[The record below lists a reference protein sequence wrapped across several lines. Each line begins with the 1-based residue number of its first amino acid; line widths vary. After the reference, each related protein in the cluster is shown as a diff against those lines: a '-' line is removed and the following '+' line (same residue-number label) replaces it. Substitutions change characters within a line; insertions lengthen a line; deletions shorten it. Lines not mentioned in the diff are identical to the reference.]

1 MYEYKATVKRIIDGD
16 TLVLDIDLGFYMFM
30 NETKIRLYGLD
41 TPEMNSEDP
50 LLRLQAIMATRYLFD
65 NLQVGEKVVIKTV
78 LDKREKYGRLLAT
91 IIKKDGLNI
100 NEGLIQNKLA
110 ISYHNLTREEQIQKH
125 YENQQYLID
134 KGFIIL

>member
-16 TLVLDIDLGFYMFM
+16 SLVLDIDLGFYMFM

-41 TPEMNSEDP
+41 TPEMNSEDS

-65 NLQVGEKVVIKTV
+65 NLQVGEKVVIKTI

-134 KGFIIL
+134 KGFIIP

>member
-16 TLVLDIDLGFYMFM
+16 SLVLDIDLGFYMFM

-41 TPEMNSEDP
+41 TPEMTSEDP

-65 NLQVGEKVVIKTV
+65 NLNIGEKVIIKTV

-91 IIKKDGLNI
+91 IITKEGLNI

-110 ISYHNLTREEQIQKH
+110 VTYHNLTREEQIQKH
-125 YENQQYLID
+125 YENQEYLIN
-134 KGFIIL
+134 KGFIIP

>member
-16 TLVLDIDLGFYMFM
+16 SLILDIDLGFYMFM

-41 TPEMNSEDP
+41 TPEMASEDP
-50 LLRLQAIMATRYLFD
+50 LLRLQAVLATRYLFD
-65 NLQVGEKVVIKTV
+65 NLQVGEKVIIKTV

-91 IIKKDGLNI
+91 VFTKDGLNI
-100 NEGLIQNKLA
+100 NEGLVQNKLA
-110 ISYHNLTREEQIQKH
+110 VSYHNLTREEQIQKH
-125 YENQQYLID
+125 YENQQYLIN

>member
-16 TLVLDIDLGFYMFM
+16 SLILDIDLGFYMFM

-41 TPEMNSEDP
+41 TPEMTSEDP
-50 LLRLQAIMATRYLFD
+50 LLRLQGVLATRYLFD
-65 NLQVGEKVVIKTV
+65 NLQIGDKVIIKTV

-91 IIKKDGLNI
+91 VFTKEGLNI

-110 ISYHNLTREEQIQKH
+110 VSYHNLTRDEQIQKH
-125 YENQQYLID
+125 YENQEYLIN

>member
-100 NEGLIQNKLA
+100 NEGLIQNKLS

-125 YENQQYLID
+125 YENQQYLIN

>member
-1 MYEYKATVKRIIDGD
+1 MYEYKATVKRVIDGD
-16 TLVLDIDLGFYMFM
+16 SVVLDIDLGFYMFM

-50 LLRLQAIMATRYLFD
+50 LLRLQAVLATRYLYD
-65 NLQVGEKVVIKTV
+65 NLPVGSKVTIKTI

-91 IIKKDGLNI
+91 IITQDGFNLNDGLL
-100 NEGLIQNKLA
+100 ENKLA
-110 ISYHNLTREEQIQKH
+110 INYKNLTRDEQIAKH
-125 YENQQYLID
+125 YENQQYLIE

>member
-1 MYEYKATVKRIIDGD
+1 MYEYKATVKRVIDGD
-16 TLVLDIDLGFYMFM
+16 SVVLDIDLGFYMFM

-50 LLRLQAIMATRYLFD
+50 LLRLQAVLATRYLYD
-65 NLQVGEKVVIKTV
+65 NLPVGSKVTIKTI

-91 IIKKDGLNI
+91 IITQDGFNLNDGLL
-100 NEGLIQNKLA
+100 ENKLA
-110 ISYHNLTREEQIQKH
+110 INYKNLTRDEQIAKH
-125 YENQQYLID
+125 YENQQYLVE

>member
-1 MYEYKATVKRIIDGD
+1 MYEYKATVKRVIDGD
-16 TLVLDIDLGFYMFM
+16 SLVLDIDLGFYMFM

-50 LLRLQAIMATRYLFD
+50 LLRLQAVLATRYLYD
-65 NLQVGEKVVIKTV
+65 NLPVGSKVTIKTI

-91 IIKKDGLNI
+91 IITQDGFNLNDGLL
-100 NEGLIQNKLA
+100 ENKLA
-110 ISYHNLTREEQIQKH
+110 INYKNLTRDEQIAKH
-125 YENQQYLID
+125 YENQQYLIE

>member
-16 TLVLDIDLGFYMFM
+16 SLVLDIDLGFYMFM

-41 TPEMNSEDP
+41 TPEMNSEDS

-134 KGFIIL
+134 KGFIIP

>member
-16 TLVLDIDLGFYMFM
+16 SLVLDIDLGFYMFM

-41 TPEMNSEDP
+41 TPEMTSEDP

-65 NLQVGEKVVIKTV
+65 NLSIGDKVTIKTV

-91 IIKKDGLNI
+91 IITKEGLNI
-100 NEGLIQNKLA
+100 NEGLLENRLA
-110 ISYHNLTREEQIQKH
+110 VSYKGMTRDEQIAKH
-125 YENQQYLID
+125 YENQEYLIQ
-134 KGFIIL
+134 KGFIIP

>member
-16 TLVLDIDLGFYMFM
+16 SLILDIDLGFYMFM

-41 TPEMNSEDP
+41 TPEMASEDP
-50 LLRLQAIMATRYLFD
+50 LLRLQAVLATRYLFD
-65 NLQVGEKVVIKTV
+65 NLQIGEKVIIKTV

-91 IIKKDGLNI
+91 VFTKDGLNI
-100 NEGLIQNKLA
+100 NEGLVQNKLA
-110 ISYHNLTREEQIQKH
+110 VSYHNLTREEQIQKH
-125 YENQQYLID
+125 YENQQYLIN

>member
-16 TLVLDIDLGFYMFM
+16 SLVLDIDLGFYMFM

-50 LLRLQAIMATRYLFD
+50 LLRLQAVLATRYLFD
-65 NLQVGEKVVIKTV
+65 NLQIGEKVVIKTI

-134 KGFIIL
+134 KGFIIP

>member
-65 NLQVGEKVVIKTV
+65 NLQVGEKVVIKTI

-125 YENQQYLID
+125 YENQQYLIN

>member
-16 TLVLDIDLGFYMFM
+16 SLVLDIDLGFYMFM

-50 LLRLQAIMATRYLFD
+50 LLRLQAIMATRYLYD
-65 NLQVGEKVVIKTV
+65 NLQVGEKVTIKTV

-91 IIKKDGLNI
+91 VFTKEGLNI

-110 ISYHNLTREEQIQKH
+110 VSYHNLTRDEQIQKH
-125 YENQQYLID
+125 YENQEYLIN

>member
-16 TLVLDIDLGFYMFM
+16 SLVLDIDLGFYMFM

-50 LLRLQAIMATRYLFD
+50 LLRLQAVLATRYLFD
-65 NLQVGEKVVIKTV
+65 NLKIGEKVTIKTV

-91 IIKKDGLNI
+91 IITNDGLNI

-110 ISYHNLTREEQIQKH
+110 VSYHNLTRDEQIQKH
-125 YENQQYLID
+125 YENQEYLIN
-134 KGFIIL
+134 KGFIIS

>member
-16 TLVLDIDLGFYMFM
+16 SLVLDIDLGFYMFM

-50 LLRLQAIMATRYLFD
+50 LLRLQGVLATRYLFD
-65 NLQVGEKVVIKTV
+65 NLQVGDKVTIKTV

-91 IIKKDGLNI
+91 VFTKGGVNI
-100 NEGLIQNKLA
+100 NEGLLQNRLA
-110 ISYHNLTREEQIQKH
+110 VSYKGLSRQEQIQKH
-125 YENQQYLID
+125 YENQEYLIQ
-134 KGFIIL
+134 KGFIIE

>member
-1 MYEYKATVKRIIDGD
+1 MYEYKATIKRVIDGD
-16 TLVLDIDLGFYMFM
+16 SVVLDIDLGFYMFM

-50 LLRLQAIMATRYLFD
+50 LLRLQAVLATRFLYD
-65 NLQVGEKVVIKTV
+65 NLPVGSKVTIKTI

-91 IIKKDGLNI
+91 IITQDGFNLNDGLL
-100 NEGLIQNKLA
+100 ENKLA
-110 ISYHNLTREEQIQKH
+110 INYKNLTRDEQIAKH
-125 YENQQYLID
+125 YENQQYLIE

>member
-16 TLVLDIDLGFYMFM
+16 SLVLDIDLGFYMFM

-41 TPEMNSEDP
+41 APEMNSEDP

-65 NLQVGEKVVIKTV
+65 NLKVGDKVTIKTV

-91 IIKKDGLNI
+91 VFTKDGLNI

-110 ISYHNLTREEQIQKH
+110 VSYHNLTREEQIQKH
-125 YENQQYLID
+125 YENQEYLIN

>member
-1 MYEYKATVKRIIDGD
+1 MYEYKATVKRIIDVD
-16 TLVLDIDLGFYMFM
+16 SLVLYIDLGFYMFM

-50 LLRLQAIMATRYLFD
+50 LLRLQAIMAIRYLYD
-65 NLQVGEKVVIKTV
+65 NLQVGEKVTIKTV

-91 IIKKDGLNI
+91 VFTKEGLNI

-110 ISYHNLTREEQIQKH
+110 VSYHNLTRDEQIQKH
-125 YENQQYLID
+125 YENQEYLIN

>member
-1 MYEYKATVKRIIDGD
+1 MYEYKAIVKRIIDGD
-16 TLVLDIDLGFYMFM
+16 SLVLDIDLGFYIFM

-50 LLRLQAIMATRYLFD
+50 LLRLQAVLATRYLFD
-65 NLQVGEKVVIKTV
+65 NLQIGDKITIKTV

-91 IIKKDGLNI
+91 VFTKDGLNI

-110 ISYHNLTREEQIQKH
+110 ISYHNLTREEQVQKH
-125 YENQQYLID
+125 LENQEYLIN